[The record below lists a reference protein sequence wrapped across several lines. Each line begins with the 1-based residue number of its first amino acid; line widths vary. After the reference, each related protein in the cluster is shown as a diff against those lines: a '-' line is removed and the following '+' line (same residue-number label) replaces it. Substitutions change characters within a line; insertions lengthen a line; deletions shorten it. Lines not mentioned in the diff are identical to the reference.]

1 MDRSDMKKAFVYGMC
16 LRFIMSLIVMG
27 GGSAYGSEKL
37 QKFTQGEMGREI
49 AISNDT
55 KIVLFGGGSG
65 MYVRYACVFV
75 HNGKEWEPRLWRH
88 LYSHS
93 RAEDEPKF
101 FSYSDGV
108 LLIGNRNREEVCRKE
123 LPLGDFSPQ
132 EQAEAK
138 ACLGDHL
145 IEYSSCYPLLKS
157 TMIEKGLRLLRES
170 AEEGC
175 PLGMKLWGTK
185 LIRRGKE
192 THNKQMEEEG
202 QAWIN
207 KANKAMRES
216 AEEGCPLGMQLWGV
230 ELIRRG
236 KETHNKQMEEEG
248 QAWINKANKA
258 K

>member
-1 MDRSDMKKAFVYGMC
+1 MKKAYKYLIFIN
-16 LRFIMSLIVMG
+16 FIMSILVLDRG
-27 GGSAYGSEKL
+27 KAYGSEEL

-55 KIVLFGGGSG
+55 KIVLFSGGSG

-93 RAEDEPKF
+93 RAEDGPEY

-108 LLIGNRNREEVCRKE
+108 LLISNRNREEVCRKE

-138 ACLGDHL
+138 AWLGDHL
-145 IEYSSCYPLLKS
+145 IEYSSFYPLLKS
-157 TMIEKGLRLLRES
+157 TWIEKGSRLL
-170 AEEGC
+170 
-175 PLGMKLWGTK
+175 
-185 LIRRGKE
+185 
-192 THNKQMEEEG
+192 
-202 QAWIN
+202 
-207 KANKAMRES
+207 RES
-216 AEEGCPLGMQLWGV
+216 AEEGCPLGMQLWGAA
-230 ELIRRG
+230 LIRRG

>member
-1 MDRSDMKKAFVYGMC
+1 MKKASVHFVVIF
-16 LRFIMSLIVMG
+16 FIISIIVLCG
-27 GGSAYGSEKL
+27 GRAYGSEEL
-37 QKFTQGEMGREI
+37 QKFTHGEMGREI

-55 KIVLFGGGSG
+55 KIVLFSGGSG
-65 MYVRYACVFV
+65 MYVSYACVFV

-88 LYSHS
+88 LYSHA
-93 RAEDEPKF
+93 RAEDEPAF

-123 LPLGDFSPQ
+123 LPLGDCSPQ

-138 ACLGDHL
+138 AWLGNHL
-145 IEYSSCYPLLKS
+145 IAYSSCDRLSES
-157 TMIEKGLRLLRES
+157 TMIEKGLQLLRES

-175 PLGMKLWGTK
+175 PLGMKLLGAA

-207 KANKAMRES
+207 KAE
-216 AEEGCPLGMQLWGV
+216 
-230 ELIRRG
+230 
-236 KETHNKQMEEEG
+236 
-248 QAWINKANKA
+248 
-258 K
+258 